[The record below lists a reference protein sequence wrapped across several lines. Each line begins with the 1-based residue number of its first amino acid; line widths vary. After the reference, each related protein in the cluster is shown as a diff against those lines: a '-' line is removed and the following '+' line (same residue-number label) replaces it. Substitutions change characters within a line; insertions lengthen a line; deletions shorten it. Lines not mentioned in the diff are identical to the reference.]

1 MQHNEDVCS
10 TIAKI
15 IRDRSQSAQ
24 LISGPE
30 VLTEFQE
37 LGLLKSQDVDRTI
50 DFEVTAVRVLD
61 ENKDLRRMCGR
72 DGIPFYYSV
81 QSLTETYAQILLW
94 KSDHPLWL
102 IVQVV
107 RDNSLRYQRPVSAD
121 SFREQP
127 FDLTQDEMAGCL
139 KRMGAEREY
148 QDIAQTTTALGTLF
162 LYSTEYLDPD
172 HASMLAE
179 WLDGGQANNP

>member
-1 MQHNEDVCS
+1 MSQKEDVSS

-15 IRDRSQSAQ
+15 IRDRSASGR
-24 LISGPE
+24 LINGLE
-30 VLTEFQE
+30 LLTECRE
-37 LGLLKSQDVDRTI
+37 RGLLKSEDIDRTI
-50 DFEVTAVRVLD
+50 DFEVTAARALD
-61 ENKDLRRMCGR
+61 ENTDLRRMCSR
-72 DGIPFYYSV
+72 DRIPFYYSV

-94 KSDHPLWL
+94 KSEPPLWL

-127 FDLTQDEMAGCL
+127 FDLTQDEIAGCL